1 MKIGFIGLGRMGAA
15 MAENLI
21 RAGHELVLYNR
32 SRAKA
37 EALAGLGASV
47 AGSLAEA
54 CQAEVVWTMLA
65 DDAAVEQV
73 VHDKGGLLDSLARF
87 TFPRARSASPC
98 ASVSRRRT
106 RRVVSASWRRLCSD
120 APRRPKR
127 RSSL

>member
-73 VHDKGGLLDSLARF
+73 VHDKGGLLDSLAPGALHISSS
-87 TFPRARSASPC
+87 TIGVALC
-98 ASVSRRRT
+98 E
-106 RRVVSASWRRLCSD
+106 RLTNG
-120 APRRPKR
+120 A
-127 RSSL
+127 